1 MIGISPEAY
10 RNHLSGC
17 NRTLQYAVSSCFE
30 DITPQQVTHIRVT
43 AVPHSSAR
51 IVLYSG
57 NDGAQGNIRDGGGAG
72 IAQMLRGMPRTT
84 EAINVSHVSYVVT
97 SYNPD
102 DTYDQMRATID
113 GALARGKL
121 TEQLQYWAH
130 QFNVSDLYNVTLT
143 SPNTTQVAGPGIGHA
158 QGNPSK
164 LSTAA
169 IVGIVLGSVFL
180 LLLLYALYR
189 FVVHVKSDDR
199 IYLKY

>member
-30 DITPQQVTHIRVT
+30 DIPPQQVTNIRVT
-43 AVPHSSAR
+43 AVAHSSAG

-57 NDGAQGNIRDGGGAG
+57 NNGAQGNIREGSGAG
-72 IAQMLRGMPRTT
+72 VATLLRGMPRTT
-84 EAINVSHVSYVVT
+84 EASNMSHVSYVVT

-102 DTYDQMRATID
+102 DTYDQMRATLNN
-113 GALARGKL
+113 ALARGEL
-121 TEQLQYWAH
+121 TERLQYWAH
-130 QFNVSDLYNVTLT
+130 QFNVSGLYNVTLT
-143 SPNTTQVAGPGIGHA
+143 SPNTTQVAGPGTGDA
-158 QGNPSK
+158 AGNVSA

-169 IVGIVLGSVFL
+169 IVGIVLGSVFF

-199 IYLKY
+199 IYLRY